1 VAGAE
6 PDPGRL
12 TNRYQ
17 QGRPNQKPC
26 GLACG
31 TPYQTLPRVS
41 ISCAHGA
48 NAIGVF
54 GLVQVPLPFPTNQP
68 FWLCLH
74 SHVVLPI
81 ITGRG
86 VKYTH
91 DIKHTVLHSNRGPPG
106 IRLISQASDQKK
118 VAVGDGGAKHRSV
131 DPPTDIPQCS
141 RSPCRTR
148 IHTVAEPAVLTPRP
162 PRTTATAQILC
173 AKQTNLVKIS

>member
-1 VAGAE
+1 MLPA
-6 PDPGRL
+6 
-12 TNRYQ
+12 Q
-17 QGRPNQKPC
+17 S
-26 GLACG
+26 
-31 TPYQTLPRVS
+31 PYQSLPTRETKPKTKC
-41 ISCAHGA
+41 SCMCLPLPNLTRILARGA
-48 NAIGVF
+48 NTIGVF
-54 GLVQVPLPFPTNQP
+54 GLEAVALPTLTKASFWLHRRSIVLLPF
-68 FWLCLH
+68 
-74 SHVVLPI
+74 

-91 DIKHTVLHSNRGPPG
+91 NDIKHRILHPDSGPRG

-118 VAVGDGGAKHRSV
+118 VVVGDGGAKHRSV

-173 AKQTNLVKIS
+173 AKQTNLVMIS